1 MVAVAVFAV
10 AFGVAAGSLPS
21 APASGPSA
29 ADEQPAVEGS
39 GGAGTVGSAGGPT
52 ENPVTR
58 SMQERV
64 VLALAVVA
72 GGCAF
77 VLAPAY
83 RRELAGSA
91 VVLAVAVASYRTVEP
106 DGSLRGAVGGWVP
119 QTPQVV
125 AVAMAGVVG
134 VVALAVTSRLVSA
147 WRRARDGDG
156 TASRDAG
163 ESEHERGGP
172 APNASV
178 GVHPAARSARNDVH
192 RAWQAAVRDV
202 SLPNPGARTPGE
214 FARSVTGSD
223 DSARHRDDSA
233 RHRNDSAR
241 HRNDSARHR
250 NDSARHRNDSARHRD
265 ESAAGSR
272 RSGVSVERSVRELT
286 AAFRAVRYGGES
298 PDRHRERA
306 LALARAVTDGTDGE
320 PSDNGDGGGTA
331 SGASRA
337 TEGESAGGD
346 GA

>member
-21 APASGPSA
+21 APASGPPA
-29 ADEQPAVEGS
+29 ADERPAVEGS

-163 ESEHERGGP
+163 ESEHERGGA

-233 RHRNDSAR
+233 RHR
-241 HRNDSARHR
+241 
-250 NDSARHRNDSARHRD
+250 D

-306 LALARAVTDGTDGE
+306 LALARAVTDGSDGE
-320 PSDNGDGGGTA
+320 PSDDGDGGGTA
-331 SGASRA
+331 TGAPRA